1 MTQSIWAEAQ
11 ELAAGYVLEDLN
23 GTELTTFE
31 ALLAHSLHLQV
42 EVYMLQVAFHQLPQ
56 SLETVSPPPALQA
69 RLLEIFLQAMG
80 EVSEAID
87 IAAPSNQL
95 QGLEDY

>member
-1 MTQSIWAEAQ
+1 MTQPIWAEAQ
-11 ELAAGYVLEDLN
+11 ELAAGYVLGDLN
-23 GTELTTFE
+23 RTELTEFE

-42 EVYMLQVAFHQLPQ
+42 EVYMLQVAFHQVPQ
-56 SLETVSPPPALQA
+56 SLEQVPPPSTLQA
-69 RLLEIFLQAMG
+69 RLLETFLQAMG

-95 QGLEDY
+95 QGLEDR